1 LRILP
6 QIFLHHWVKTLYNFY
21 TSAFLLTPTLRRS
34 RYAVGSQR
42 RKSKMNI
49 VVWLIGA
56 AAVALLAYYFR
67 ILMKG
72 DEN

>member
-1 LRILP
+1 
-6 QIFLHHWVKTLYNFY
+6 
-21 TSAFLLTPTLRRS
+21 
-34 RYAVGSQR
+34 
-42 RKSKMNI
+42 MNI

>member
-1 LRILP
+1 
-6 QIFLHHWVKTLYNFY
+6 
-21 TSAFLLTPTLRRS
+21 
-34 RYAVGSQR
+34 
-42 RKSKMNI
+42 MNI

-56 AAVALLAYYFR
+56 AAVALLAYYFH